1 MFDSSTQ
8 AKSNTQLEGMISPLT
23 FLKTK
28 LASGCVVAIGEAHWY
43 AELFEQMTN
52 TLLNPEL
59 DGVFSHLFI
68 EFGNAKHQALLNN
81 YLMGEAVTYAELA
94 AVWLDSVAFPA
105 WMHPCYGDFFKRL
118 RAANAQR
125 KVPIKVVLTEPSF
138 HWQDITHAGEL
149 VKLNAQR
156 DQALVEGVEK
166 QLTKNEQGVVVLV
179 GARHIL
185 KRSPTLGF
193 MSKHKTFGDLAKQKF
208 ADRYVSV
215 WPHILPTDLDET
227 EHGIYATTQ
236 PQLSKKSFLD
246 LIPKKPPVNPY
257 AFISLD
263 KLVDAYWYLGAQSRQ
278 LNAQGVSVPQMWKS
292 RLEQRLPLVNERQQ
306 MVIKKVI
313 EQKT

>member
-8 AKSNTQLEGMISPLT
+8 SRSNAQLEGMISPLT
-23 FLKTK
+23 FFKAK
-28 LASGCVVAIGEAHWY
+28 LEAGAILAIGEAHWY
-43 AELFEQMTN
+43 GELFEKMTDV
-52 TLLNPEL
+52 LLDAEL

-81 YLMGEAVTYAELA
+81 YLMGEMVTDAELA

-105 WMHPCYGDFFKRL
+105 WLHPCYGQFFQRL
-118 RAANAQR
+118 RAANPQR
-125 KVPIKVVLTEPSF
+125 KVPINVVLTEPAF
-138 HWQDITHAGEL
+138 QWQDIAHAGESA
-149 VKLNAQR
+149 KINAQR
-156 DQALVEGVEK
+156 DQALVDGVEK
-166 QLTKNEQGVVVLV
+166 QAVKGDRGVVVLV

-193 MSKHKTFGDLAKQKF
+193 MAKHKTFGDLAQQKF
-208 ADRYVSV
+208 AQRYVSV
-215 WPHILPTDLDET
+215 WPHILTSEFSHT

-236 PQLSKKSFLD
+236 PKLSQKSFLD

-263 KLVDAYWYLGAQSRQ
+263 KLVDAYWYLGPQRRQ
-278 LNAQGVSVPQMWKS
+278 LDAQGVNVPLMWKS

-313 EQKT
+313 E